1 MRNIETLSTKTGP
14 DDAGLNILLTEARLE
29 ERRARAEAM
38 AARLDSLACHITSR
52 QLTHVEAA
60 ELLRVTAEAMD
71 LVQQRVEEERQ
82 RHIRAAR
89 AKTPGVSRVLCIDCE
104 APIPPARRRAIPG
117 VQLCITCQEIAELK
131 GKHYNGGAV

>member
-1 MRNIETLSTKTGP
+1 
-14 DDAGLNILLTEARLE
+14 
-29 ERRARAEAM
+29 M
-38 AARLDSLACHITSR
+38 AD
-52 QLTHVEAA
+52 
-60 ELLRVTAEAMD
+60 AMD

-89 AKTPGVSRVLCIDCE
+89 AKTPGSTDMAR
-104 APIPPARRRAIPG
+104 AARRRAIPG

>member
-1 MRNIETLSTKTGP
+1 
-14 DDAGLNILLTEARLE
+14 
-29 ERRARAEAM
+29 M
-38 AARLDSLACHITSR
+38 AD
-52 QLTHVEAA
+52 
-60 ELLRVTAEAMD
+60 AMD

-89 AKTPGVSRVLCIDCE
+89 AKTPGVSRVLCIECE
-104 APIPPARRRAIPG
+104 APIPPG